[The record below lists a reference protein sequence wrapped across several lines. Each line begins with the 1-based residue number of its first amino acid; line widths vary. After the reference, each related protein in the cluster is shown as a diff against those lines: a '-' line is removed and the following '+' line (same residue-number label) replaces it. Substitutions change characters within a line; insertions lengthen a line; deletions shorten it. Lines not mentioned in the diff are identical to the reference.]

1 MKDIVYIVGTGSR
14 WDDNELRFSMRS
26 IAKHGHNIG
35 RVILVG
41 HCPEWINRDTV
52 TVIPAVDETGR
63 KHTNIALKIRKA
75 IETLHLTE
83 DFLISSDDHIYV
95 QPVDFDNY
103 PIYARGKISSECQD
117 IYNEYHRSMVETRR
131 YLIDKGL
138 PYYRTNPHFNTH
150 IVPALFGSIL
160 DDILNTKTIDG
171 IEINCVMGNTLI
183 KQGRPFVEQSDMKV
197 MAPKTPAEWQKI
209 AKANH
214 CISLDDRCLTTDLCK
229 WLLYHFPDES
239 PYECNARPVN
249 LIDLVNPTCKRAVSF
264 RRTRDLVRR

>member
-1 MKDIVYIVGTGSR
+1 
-14 WDDNELRFSMRS
+14 
-26 IAKHGHNIG
+26 
-35 RVILVG
+35 
-41 HCPEWINRDTV
+41 
-52 TVIPAVDETGR
+52 
-63 KHTNIALKIRKA
+63 
-75 IETLHLTE
+75 
-83 DFLISSDDHIYV
+83 
-95 QPVDFDNY
+95 
-103 PIYARGKISSECQD
+103 
-117 IYNEYHRSMVETRR
+117 
-131 YLIDKGL
+131 
-138 PYYRTNPHFNTH
+138 
-150 IVPALFGSIL
+150 
-160 DDILNTKTIDG
+160 
-171 IEINCVMGNTLI
+171 MGNTLI